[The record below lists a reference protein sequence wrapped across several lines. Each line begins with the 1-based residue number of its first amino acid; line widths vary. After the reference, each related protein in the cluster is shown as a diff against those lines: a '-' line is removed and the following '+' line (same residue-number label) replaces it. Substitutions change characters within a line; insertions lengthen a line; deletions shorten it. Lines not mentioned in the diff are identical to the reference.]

1 VNIGNS
7 FLSHSSP
14 KLIICFIPGIIPNFI
29 NKKTNIRIITNIKI
43 PITFL
48 DGYSIIYYK
57 YFMLYLIG
65 LGLHDEKDISL
76 RGLEVAK
83 KCSKLYIENY
93 TSKWEGDLKN
103 IGLKAEK
110 LSRSDLEEN
119 VEKILYE
126 AKDKD
131 IGLLIPGDPLTATTH
146 ISIII
151 EAKKQKIKTKIIHSS
166 SIISAICETGLQIY
180 KFGKI
185 VTIPFY
191 YSETPYKILEENLSK
206 GAHTLFLLD
215 IAEEKLMSCGEGLK
229 ILLDLEN
236 RFKKN
241 LISEDTKVVVFCNAG
256 SSNSVLIY
264 KKIRDLLN
272 FNCSNCVI
280 IIPGKLHFVEREVLD
295 TL

>member
-1 VNIGNS
+1 
-7 FLSHSSP
+7 
-14 KLIICFIPGIIPNFI
+14 
-29 NKKTNIRIITNIKI
+29 
-43 PITFL
+43 
-48 DGYSIIYYK
+48 
-57 YFMLYLIG
+57 MLYLIG

-76 RGLEVAK
+76 RGLEAAK
-83 KCSKLYIENY
+83 KCSKLYLENY
-93 TSKWEGDLKN
+93 TSKWVGDLRN

-119 VEKILYE
+119 IEKILCE
-126 AKDKD
+126 AKDKN

-151 EAKKQKIKTKIIHSS
+151 EAKKQKIKTKIVHSS
-166 SIISAICETGLQIY
+166 SIISAVCETGLQIY
-180 KFGKI
+180 KFGKTA
-185 VTIPFY
+185 TIPFY

-215 IAEEKLMSCGEGLK
+215 ITEEKLMSCGEGLK

-236 RFKKN
+236 RFRKK

-280 IIPGKLHFVEREVLD
+280 IIPGKLHFIEKEVLD